1 MTDVFEFRTGKFTPL
16 GGDVLAKFNDEQRV
30 AYDQLASAV
39 AELNAA
45 NLEVENSAAANRV
58 ALSDLRA
65 AEAAE
70 ARRHS
75 RQGRQHCSGKDAEL
89 VRFAGGC

>member
-30 AYDQLASAV
+30 AYDQLTSAV

-45 NLEVENSAAANRV
+45 NLEAESTPSAPIERRLLRFAKLRQRKRGSRRHTF
-58 ALSDLRA
+58 LDELRA
-65 AEAAE
+65 SQAQWRED
-70 ARRHS
+70 HP
-75 RQGRQHCSGKDAEL
+75 
-89 VRFAGGC
+89 